1 MTRGTRLAFR
11 PASGGGATKNLS
23 SAAVSGRGRAR
34 ADADPARAL
43 LEVRGV
49 TIQYKTRNHLITAT
63 YRVGFNV
70 LQGDRFVML
79 GPSGCGKSTVLKAV
93 GGYLAPTEGEIR
105 LKGEL
110 ITKPGPDRIMV
121 FQEFDQLLPW
131 KTVLEN
137 VAFPLKAT
145 GTLRGKAADERAM
158 HYIEKVKLANFAHS
172 YPHMLSGGM
181 KQRVAIARGMAMEPD
196 ILLMDEPFAALD
208 ALTRTRMQDELLA
221 LWDETRFTVLFVT
234 HSIPEA
240 IKIGS
245 RILLL
250 SPHPGQVKA
259 EINSVPRGQENS
271 DEAAALAREIHQM
284 LFADQIEEAPN
295 VSNG

>member
-1 MTRGTRLAFR
+1 M
-11 PASGGGATKNLS
+11 ASDTTVASTAAGVEPRKAGAPQT
-23 SAAVSGRGRAR
+23 AVRGRALTDSQ
-34 ADADPARAL
+34 AGPPL
-43 LEVRGV
+43 LDVRGV
-49 TIQYKTRNHLITAT
+49 TIQYKTQAHLITAT
-63 YRVGFNV
+63 YRVSFKV
-70 LQGDRFVML
+70 LQGDRFVVV
-79 GPSGCGKSTVLKAV
+79 GPSGCGKSTLLKGV
-93 GGYLAPTEGEIR
+93 GGYLAPTEGDIR

-110 ITKPGPDRIMV
+110 VTKPGPDRMMV

-131 KTVLEN
+131 MTVLEN
-137 VAFPLKAT
+137 VVFPLKTT
-145 GTLRGKAADERAM
+145 GTLQGKAATERAM
-158 HYIEKVKLANFAHS
+158 HYIQKVKLTDFANS
-172 YPHMLSGGM
+172 YPHTLSGGM

-221 LWDETRFTVLFVT
+221 LWDEIQFTVLFVT

-240 IKIGS
+240 IKLGS

-271 DEAAALAREIHQM
+271 DEAAALGREIHDM
-284 LFADQIEEAPN
+284 LFADQIEEAPHA
-295 VSNG
+295 SDS

>member
-1 MTRGTRLAFR
+1 VPDDETGR
-11 PASGGGATKNLS
+11 P
-23 SAAVSGRGRAR
+23 
-34 ADADPARAL
+34 L
-43 LEVRGV
+43 LDVRGV
-49 TIQYKTRNHLITAT
+49 TMQYKTQAHLVTAT
-63 YRVGFNV
+63 YRVSFSV
-70 LQGDRFVML
+70 LQGDRFVVV
-79 GPSGCGKSTVLKAV
+79 GPSGCGKSTLLKAV

-110 ITKPGPDRIMV
+110 VSKPGPDRIMV

-131 KTVLEN
+131 MTVFEN
-137 VAFPLKAT
+137 VAFPLKTT

-158 HYIEKVKLANFAHS
+158 QYLEKVKLADFAHS
-172 YPHMLSGGM
+172 YPHTLSGGM

-208 ALTRTRMQDELLA
+208 ALTRSRMQDELLS

-240 IKIGS
+240 IKLGN

-271 DEAAALAREIHQM
+271 TEGVALGREIHDM
-284 LFADQIEEAPN
+284 LFADQIKKVPDAP
-295 VSNG
+295 GE

>member
-1 MTRGTRLAFR
+1 MR
-11 PASGGGATKNLS
+11 SGATLASKTAS
-23 SAAVSGRGRAR
+23 DTAAIESAAPAVALRGRAVT
-34 ADADPARAL
+34 DAEAGRPL
-43 LEVRGV
+43 LDVRGV
-49 TIQYKTRNHLITAT
+49 TMQYKTQAHLITAT
-63 YRVGFNV
+63 YRVNFSV
-70 LQGDRFVML
+70 LQGDRFVVV
-79 GPSGCGKSTVLKAV
+79 GPSGCGKSTLLKAV
-93 GGYLAPTEGEIR
+93 GGYLTPTEGEIR
-105 LKGEL
+105 LKGER

-131 KTVLEN
+131 MTVFEN
-137 VAFPLKAT
+137 VAFPLKTT

-158 HYIEKVKLANFAHS
+158 HYIEKVKLTDFAHS
-172 YPHMLSGGM
+172 YPHTLSGGM

-208 ALTRTRMQDELLA
+208 ALTRTRMQDELLS

-240 IKIGS
+240 IKLGS

-259 EINSVPRGQENS
+259 EINSVPRGKENS
-271 DEAAALAREIHQM
+271 NEAAALGREIHDM
-284 LFADQIEEAPN
+284 LFADQIEEIPN
-295 VSNG
+295 ASGG

>member
-1 MTRGTRLAFR
+1 MGTPR
-11 PASGGGATKNLS
+11 PAFPAT
-23 SAAVSGRGRAR
+23 AVRGRAVTDTEPGR
-34 ADADPARAL
+34 PL
-43 LEVRGV
+43 LDVRGV
-49 TIQYKTRNHLITAT
+49 TIQYKTQRHLVTAT

-70 LQGDRFVML
+70 LQGDRFVVL
-79 GPSGCGKSTVLKAV
+79 GPSGCGKSTLLKAV
-93 GGYLAPTEGEIR
+93 GGYLQPTEGEIR

-131 KTVLEN
+131 KTVFEN
-137 VAFPLKAT
+137 VAFPLKTT
-145 GTLRGKAADERAM
+145 GTLHGKAADERAM
-158 HYIEKVKLANFAHS
+158 HYIEKVNLTNFAHS
-172 YPHMLSGGM
+172 YPHTLSGGM

-208 ALTRTRMQDELLA
+208 ALTRTRMQDELLG
-221 LWDETRFTVLFVT
+221 LWDEIRFTVLFVT

-240 IKIGS
+240 IKLGS

-271 DEAAALAREIHQM
+271 DEAAALGREIHEM
-284 LFADQIEEAPN
+284 LFADQVEEAPN
-295 VSNG
+295 ASTG